1 MRFLAQKRNARA
13 NAQAHCAQTMHETV
27 KSIRFRGGST
37 RWTWDPRGPR
47 LREISKKSYAPRGK
61 FVDINF

>member
-1 MRFLAQKRNARA
+1 MPISTKSALLI
-13 NAQAHCAQTMHETV
+13 HCFSTDFNGFV
-27 KSIRFRGGST
+27 KIKEGILSRGGST